1 MTTELLLLIVGAAL
15 VWHALIIAFVWW
27 YKPRERQQA
36 RPSSPEERIL
46 DTDTFNEEFADD

>member
-46 DTDTFNEEFADD
+46 GTDTFNEEFADD